1 MKKQKTLPLWLF
13 AIVYVLVIAA
23 CIGLDQLTKI
33 LIFDKLLE
41 AHPGNGIN
49 VIGKFLRFYAVYNA
63 GASFGIAQGDSANIL
78 FFVVTIIGIP
88 AFLFLLWRS
97 RTRSVIG
104 QVGFAF
110 IVGGTIGNAIDRAF
124 VQTTKGQFFSGQ
136 VRDFISFSI
145 FPPVFNVADSF
156 LVIGVL
162 LAILALIFFDH
173 DALVPT
179 YKQERAQKLVKSNG
193 SEEADLTA
201 TEQPNAA
208 LDELQAEHLK
218 VEPEKAQ
225 QVADET
231 NLTGQLNA
239 SQIQAA
245 QTSAQS
251 IETEQTDSEAVSNE
265 KN

>member
-1 MKKQKTLPLWLF
+1 MKKQKTLPLWKF

-49 VIGKFLRFYAVYNA
+49 VMGKFLRFYAVYNA
-63 GASFGIAQGDSANIL
+63 GASFGIGQSDSANIL
-78 FFVVTIIGIP
+78 FFIVTIIGIP

-97 RTRSVIG
+97 RTRSVVG

-110 IVGGTIGNAIDRAF
+110 IVGGTIGNAIDRA
-124 VQTTKGQFFSGQ
+124 VIQTTKGQFFSGK

-156 LVIGVL
+156 LVVGVF

-173 DALVPT
+173 DSLVSS
-179 YKQERAQKLVKSNG
+179 YKQERAKKLANNDG
-193 SEEADLTA
+193 SERINSDA
-201 TEQPNAA
+201 TEQPNAT
-208 LDELQAEHLK
+208 LDELQAEQQNQLLEVQQAADKANSTEHLSA
-218 VEPEKAQ
+218 EQ
-225 QVADET
+225 T
-231 NLTGQLNA
+231 
-239 SQIQAA
+239 QAA
-245 QTSAQS
+245 QTSTKPIAA
-251 IETEQTDSEAVSNE
+251 EQTNAEAVSNE
-265 KN
+265 KD